1 MLRAGIVGLPNVGKS
16 TLFNALTSTANA
28 QSANYPFC
36 TIEPNIGVVSVP
48 DERLAVLQPMV
59 KAAKIV
65 PTAIEFVDIAG
76 LVKGASKGEGL
87 GNQFLANIRETDAI
101 IEVVRCFDDP
111 NTIHV
116 TGKVDPVD
124 DIETINTELALADMA
139 SLEKRQQRLSKVA
152 KTGDKEAQPPTPDV
166 YQQLLNQ
173 YTAILQA
180 QAQHKTETTNLITQY
195 KAETAA
201 EIAGYKADLD
211 NQYDEAMAAVEGV
224 TGAAQEAL
232 TAAAHAVEVAGNAVS
247 LKPTTTIPNSSDLN
261 TYITPGNFVVPSDE
275 AAATISNIPIPNR
288 GFLRAYGTNGSAN
301 VMQEY
306 FRFSYGTRYTRLYT
320 ASSASWSAWVC
331 VSPTFALSG
340 DELTISY

>member
-1 MLRAGIVGLPNVGKS
+1 MTVISLMTNDQTLTATAQPTVASGDVETVQVTVEFDEAWDGFTKSAVFYTKKDPARYEVLLLGDRCLIPFEVLAESTTLYIGVRGVNGSEVKTS
-16 TLFNALTSTANA
+16 TL
-28 QSANYPFC
+28 
-36 TIEPNIGVVSVP
+36 
-48 DERLAVLQPMV
+48 V
-59 KAAKIV
+59 KYKI
-65 PTAIEFVDIAG
+65 F
-76 LVKGASKGEGL
+76 EG
-87 GNQFLANIRETDAI
+87 
-101 IEVVRCFDDP
+101 
-111 NTIHV
+111 
-116 TGKVDPVD
+116 
-124 DIETINTELALADMA
+124 
-139 SLEKRQQRLSKVA
+139 A

-288 GFLRAYGTNGSAN
+288 GFLRVYGTNGSAN

-320 ASSASWSAWVC
+320 ASSQTFSAWVC